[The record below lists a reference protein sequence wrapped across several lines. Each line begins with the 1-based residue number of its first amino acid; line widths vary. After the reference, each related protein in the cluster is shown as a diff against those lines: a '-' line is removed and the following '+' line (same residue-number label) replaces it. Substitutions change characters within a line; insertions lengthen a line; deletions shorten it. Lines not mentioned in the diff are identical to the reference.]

1 MTLTAVNPD
10 LKKSS
15 DAQVALRG
23 ATITSAS
30 GTALAAGDMHSHNTF
45 ENPDAVKN
53 EPLSVSVNGEILN
66 VVIPTASVIRL
77 EIMIG

>member
-1 MTLTAVNPD
+1 
-10 LKKSS
+10 
-15 DAQVALRG
+15 
-23 ATITSAS
+23 
-30 GTALAAGDMHSHNTF
+30 MHSHNTF